1 MHRRSLA
8 APHARVLARCTIASL
23 AALLPASAVAADLS
37 CPMAIEATQKLAAP
51 QKGWTEGTGKLPTE
65 LSGLAV
71 FDGPP
76 SEMADLAP
84 DEGPTTADSVSNI
97 WDLPPS
103 DRGYWVTCSYGNTNV
118 TLTRQL
124 PKSVTRCE
132 AVFEKNQTFAGG
144 APVARSAKCGP
155 VQP

>member
-1 MHRRSLA
+1 MHRRPLV
-8 APHARVLARCTIASL
+8 APHARALAPCAIACL

-37 CPMAIEATQKLAAP
+37 CPMAIEATQKLATP
-51 QKGWTEGTGKLPTE
+51 QKGWTEGTDKLPTE
-65 LSGLAV
+65 LSGIAV

-76 SEMADLAP
+76 SEMADLIP
-84 DEGPTTADSVSNI
+84 DEGPKTADTTSDT

-103 DRGYWVTCSYGNTNV
+103 DRGYWVTCRYGNSTV

-132 AVFEKNQTFAGG
+132 AIFEKNQSFAGG
-144 APVARSAKCGP
+144 ASVARSAKCGP

>member
-1 MHRRSLA
+1 MRRRLPVVHPAPALMRCSIAALA
-8 APHARVLARCTIASL
+8 AF
-23 AALLPASAVAADLS
+23 LPVPAGAADLS
-37 CPMAIEATQKLAAP
+37 CPKAIETTQKLGAP
-51 QKGWTEGTGKLPTE
+51 QKGWTEGTDKLPTE
-65 LSGLAV
+65 LSGIAV

-76 SEMADLAP
+76 EQMADLIP
-84 DEGPTTADSVSNI
+84 DEGPKTADTVSDT

-103 DRGYWVTCSYGNTNV
+103 ERGYWVTCRYGNTTV

-132 AVFEKNQTFAGG
+132 AIFEKNQSFAGG
-144 APVARSAKCGP
+144 ASVARSAKCGP